1 MPSVQK
7 RRVIEKT
14 RKREK
19 RGRTYLVATILI
31 IAAVGVSWYIYAV
44 ATTPKPDFMI
54 AAPGVTIH
62 AGIPTTSEVNVTY
75 VNQFSGTILLTVKG
89 SPGLNATI
97 NPSSVTGSG
106 LVTLTASS
114 ITNGS
119 YTVTVTGNGGGLT
132 HSATPTVATP
142 IFATLGTSKGTI
154 EVELYRAQTPR
165 TVTNFVNLARS
176 NFYNNLV
183 WHRIHPGFVIQT
195 GDPNTRN
202 AGGNNNTW
210 GQGGSSQTVPLEIDS
225 SLHNSVGFLGMA
237 RFGNDLNSGSSQ
249 FYINLADNSASLDGK
264 YTVFGKVIGGLDV
277 ANTISNVPI
286 YSPPDGQPITPVF
299 LSSVTIH

>member
-1 MPSVQK
+1 M
-7 RRVIEKT
+7 
-14 RKREK
+14 
-19 RGRTYLVATILI
+19 ATILI
-31 IAAVGVSWYIYAV
+31 IAALGVGWYVYAS
-44 ATTPKPDFMI
+44 ATAPKPDFTI
-54 AAPGVTIH
+54 GAPTGVTIH
-62 AGIPTTSEVNVTY
+62 AGIPTTSTVSVTY
-75 VNQFSGTILLTVKG
+75 VNQFSGTILLTTKG

-97 NPSSVTGSG
+97 SPSSLTDSG
-106 LVTLTASS
+106 LVTLTTSS

-119 YTVTVTGNGGGLT
+119 YTVTVTGTSGSVT

-142 IFATLGTSKGTI
+142 VFATFATSKGTI
-154 EVELYRAQTPR
+154 EIELYRAQTPR
-165 TVTNFVNLARS
+165 TFANFENLAQS
-176 NFYNNLV
+176 NFYKNLV

-202 AGGNNNTW
+202 APAGTNNTW
-210 GQGGSSQTVPLEIDS
+210 GQGHSQQTVPLEIDS
-225 SLHNSVGFLGMA
+225 SLHNSVGYLGMA

-277 ANTISNVPI
+277 ANAISNVPI

-299 LSSVTIH
+299 LTSVTIH